1 MSEDDGIVY
10 NPSRYKR
17 LLWDFEVEVVDET
30 ALRAAILD
38 YDVDTETGEYHEGRG
53 SDTDV
58 NLALWKL
65 FKDAFDEKHG
75 EYGLSFHMG
84 GQTMPRPLTER
95 GTFAPLNLPEKS
107 ARQNDGSFIER
118 EE

>member
-1 MSEDDGIVY
+1 MNDDDGFVH

-30 ALRAAILD
+30 ALRAAALE
-38 YDVDTETGEYHEGRG
+38 YDVDTETGNYYESRG

-58 NLALWKL
+58 NQVLWTM
-65 FKDAFDEKHG
+65 FKAAFDEKHA

-84 GQTMPRPLTER
+84 GQTMPRPLSER
-95 GTFAPLNLPEKS
+95 GTFARITLPEKS
-107 ARQNDGSFIER
+107 SRQNDGTFIER